1 MTMTPPPSPQA
12 VPQAQATA
20 PAAVQAAAASP
31 LSRFSPSGAGSAGL
45 RRAADGRVQ
54 LLVSVRDVPEALAAV
69 AGGAD
74 LIDLKEPNT
83 GALGALPLHVVHEVV
98 QALRAA
104 GHTHP
109 VSATVGDWALDARDA
124 VLEQVRATAACGV
137 DVVKVGIPRCDGA
150 TALLA
155 ALAGS
160 PAPVVPVFFGDE
172 RLGEALL
179 ALACWLPFPALMLDT
194 ADKRAGSLFDRLD
207 AATVR
212 HFISRVQGAGRLAG
226 VAGSLQPS
234 QAGLLRELAP
244 DYAGF
249 RGALCE
255 SGRGSSLQPQRVQA
269 LVQAFAAERN

>member
-1 MTMTPPPSPQA
+1 MTMAPQPSLE
-12 VPQAQATA
+12 
-20 PAAVQAAAASP
+20 AAVGTP
-31 LSRFSPSGAGSAGL
+31 FSRPSPSGAASGGL

-83 GALGALPLHVVHEVV
+83 GALGALPLHVVREVV
-98 QALRAA
+98 QSLCAA
-104 GHTHP
+104 GHAHP
-109 VSATVGDWALDARDA
+109 VSATVGDWPLDARDA

-137 DVVKVGIPRCDGA
+137 DVVKVGIPRGDGA

-160 PAPVVPVFFGDE
+160 PAPVVPVFFGDDG
-172 RLGEALL
+172 LDEALL

-194 ADKRAGSLFDRLD
+194 ADKRTGSLFDRLD

-212 HFISRVQGAGRLAG
+212 HFITRVQGAGRLAG
-226 VAGSLQPS
+226 VAGSLRLA
-234 QAGLLRELAP
+234 QAELLRELAP

-255 SGRGSSLQPQRVQA
+255 GGRGAALQPQRVHA
-269 LVQAFAAERN
+269 LVQAFAARGAEPCHERPAHR